1 KAATEKPTFARF
13 LSARFTSPSLSH
25 LFFWRFS
32 KMLGDRLV
40 GWFESLARPNPA
52 AIQPDCT
59 GDTHSIEISVSRR
72 RYRYL
77 PARNQ
82 LPRFYL
88 GSEDARNLVNMHLRD
103 ACRHWTNHG
112 HVSFCVR
119 NDRP

>member
-1 KAATEKPTFARF
+1 MPGE
-13 LSARFTSPSLSH
+13 
-25 LFFWRFS
+25 
-32 KMLGDRLV
+32 RLV
-40 GWFESLARPNPA
+40 GWFESLARANPA

-59 GDTHSIEISVSRR
+59 GDTHPIEISVPRR

-77 PARNQ
+77 PPRNQ

-88 GSEDARNLVNMHLRD
+88 ESENASNLVNGNLRD
-103 ACRHWTNHG
+103 ASRHWTNHG